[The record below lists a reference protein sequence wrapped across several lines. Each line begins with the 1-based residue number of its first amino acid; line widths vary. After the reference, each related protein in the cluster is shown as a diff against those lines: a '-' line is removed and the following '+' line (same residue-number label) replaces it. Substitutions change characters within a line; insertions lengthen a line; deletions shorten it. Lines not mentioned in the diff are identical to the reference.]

1 MVLFLTAA
9 VRLGR
14 LPIMVDIVNLPL
26 CGRAF
31 ARWADWMG
39 GAGMMQML
47 APAAWAVCACG
58 AA

>member
-14 LPIMVDIVNLPL
+14 LLLMVDIVNPPL
-26 CGRAF
+26 CGRLF
-31 ARWADWMG
+31 ARGADWMG

-47 APAAWAVCACG
+47 APAAWAVRACG